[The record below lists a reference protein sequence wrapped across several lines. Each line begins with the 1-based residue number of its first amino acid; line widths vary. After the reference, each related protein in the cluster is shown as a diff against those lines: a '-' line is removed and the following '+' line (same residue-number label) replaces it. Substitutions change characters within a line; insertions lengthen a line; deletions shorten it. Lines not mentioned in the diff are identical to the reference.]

1 MPQDRPN
8 RQFFAET
15 LLEREATNP
24 GYLKKIV
31 FTDESTFSVHGEVNR
46 HNCRIWAT
54 ENPHVTFEKPR
65 VSPKTQV
72 WCAVHYSQIVG
83 PYFFE
88 EPTVTGANYLE
99 CLRTFAIPQIRQ
111 IPNVD
116 EFQQDGAP
124 PHWSLNVRDYLDA
137 TFPDAW
143 IGRGGPT
150 AWPARS
156 PDITP
161 LDFFCGVTSRT
172 ESIRLLSMTWTTW
185 NKRSVR
191 LWRLWHLACWLPPG
205 ESFALGSSFWGR
217 TTVIMSRCSF
227 VEPLFL
233 TLSKTVYAYEK
244 IESCTLLSR

>member
-1 MPQDRPN
+1 MTEDTINRVKAVIDDDPSLSVRQVARATDISFQTVQRILRKHLKMFPYKIQIVQKLEPQDRPN

-161 LDFFCGVTSRT
+161 LDFF
-172 ESIRLLSMTWTTW
+172 
-185 NKRSVR
+185 
-191 LWRLWHLACWLPPG
+191 
-205 ESFALGSSFWGR
+205 
-217 TTVIMSRCSF
+217 F
-227 VEPLFL
+227 VGLHQGQSL
-233 TLSKTVYAYEK
+233 
-244 IESCTLLSR
+244 